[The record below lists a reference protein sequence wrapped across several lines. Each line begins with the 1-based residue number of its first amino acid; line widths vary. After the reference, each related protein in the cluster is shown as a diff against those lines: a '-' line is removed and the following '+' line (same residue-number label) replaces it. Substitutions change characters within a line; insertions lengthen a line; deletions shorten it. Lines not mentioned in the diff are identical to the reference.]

1 MTTTGAKF
9 FDRTAKVI
17 RVLTVPPIGALTLVS
32 SLYFKRNEDFG
43 SRLAYLLAVLFLSV
57 FPTLAYPLQ
66 PILPPFRGRGREGQ
80 RSLAILMSV
89 IGYFLG
95 IVFVCFTH
103 ASSMLL
109 TVYIVY
115 VVSGVGIA
123 LFSKGLHIAAS
134 GHACAVAGPVAG
146 MTYFLGPRALLI
158 GVPVF
163 LLVCW
168 SSLRLKRH
176 TLVQFLLGGAI
187 FRDFDGIIYGL
198 IIDYIYAIVTD
209 KIMYGM
215 NAGKLALVVTDRGKE
230 TADRID
236 ELVGRGTTIIEAKG
250 GFRLDRRDV
259 VMCACSTK
267 EMLTVERAVKDVD
280 AGAFTVI
287 LESNEVLGE
296 GFKNFR
302 VAEKAEE

>member
-146 MTYFLGPRALLI
+146 MTYFLGPRALLV

-187 FRDFDGIIYGL
+187 SVGAL
-198 IIDYIYAIVTD
+198 LLTAPIVS
-209 KIMYGM
+209 
-215 NAGKLALVVTDRGKE
+215 LVRK
-230 TADRID
+230 
-236 ELVGRGTTIIEAKG
+236 
-250 GFRLDRRDV
+250 
-259 VMCACSTK
+259 
-267 EMLTVERAVKDVD
+267 
-280 AGAFTVI
+280 
-287 LESNEVLGE
+287 
-296 GFKNFR
+296 
-302 VAEKAEE
+302 